1 MTPDIML
8 LFVVAGLL
16 TAALSGHPS
25 PAPSR
30 QPNTTS
36 EESQLLQPGERLQV
50 RLMNGS
56 SRCNGTAEVWFR
68 QSWEPACGA
77 LWDLRASEAV
87 CRSLGCGR
95 AEPLEQP
102 VPPTPALPTG
112 AAAGNASWAPN
123 TTWALAPTVQ
133 CSGPEWQLCKVV
145 EHACSSDERPVQV
158 TCAENLDL
166 KLVGGGSPCEGRVEM
181 LEHGQWGSVCDDT
194 WDLDDAHVV
203 CRQLSCGWAVQAL
216 PGLHFAPGQGRI
228 HRDQVNCSGSET
240 YLWDC
245 LGLPGN
251 GYCGHKEDAGVVCSE
266 HQSWRL
272 TGGADPCEGQV
283 EVYFRGV
290 WNTVCDSTWYEPEA
304 NVLCRDLGCGT
315 LARVPKGL
323 PHSLSGK
330 MYYSC
335 EGGEPTLSECFWRFN
350 NSNLCRQS
358 QAARVLCSG
367 ARSLL
372 NLSTSEIP
380 ATGQPVTVE
389 SSVTVKMKDWESR
402 ELMLL
407 IPCIVLGILL
417 LVSLSFIAIILLR
430 IKGKYA
436 LPAMVNH
443 QHLPTTTPAGTTS
456 YQEVPITIA
465 KEEIPKLPIQVQAP
479 PPEDSNSSSDSDYEH
494 YDFSSQPPVALTTF
508 YNSQRHR
515 FTDEEVRQNRFQ
527 MPPLEEGPGLE
538 EVHASQVP
546 PANPEHCIADPRS
559 TGPQRHPRSKGGS
572 STSSG
577 EGCCNSPGSRLPP
590 WNSQVFSSERK
601 PLLGQPLN
609 LELAGSQATFPAGPS
624 ADDSSSTSSG
634 EWYQNFQPPPQLP
647 SAEQFGCPGSLTPQ
661 PDSSSNEDYD
671 DIGAA

>member
-290 WNTVCDSTWYEPEA
+290 WNTVCDS
-304 NVLCRDLGCGT
+304 
-315 LARVPKGL
+315 
-323 PHSLSGK
+323 
-330 MYYSC
+330 
-335 EGGEPTLSECFWRFN
+335 
-350 NSNLCRQS
+350 
-358 QAARVLCSG
+358 

-380 ATGQPVTVE
+380 ATGQPVTV
-389 SSVTVKMKDWESR
+389 
-402 ELMLL
+402 
-407 IPCIVLGILL
+407 
-417 LVSLSFIAIILLR
+417 
-430 IKGKYA
+430 A

>member
-25 PAPSR
+25 PAPSG

-36 EESQLLQPGERLQV
+36 EESQLLEPGERLQV

-251 GYCGHKEDAGVVCSE
+251 GYCGHKEDAGVVCS
-266 HQSWRL
+266 
-272 TGGADPCEGQV
+272 
-283 EVYFRGV
+283 
-290 WNTVCDSTWYEPEA
+290 
-304 NVLCRDLGCGT
+304 
-315 LARVPKGL
+315 
-323 PHSLSGK
+323 
-330 MYYSC
+330 
-335 EGGEPTLSECFWRFN
+335 
-350 NSNLCRQS
+350 
-358 QAARVLCSG
+358 G

-436 LPAMVNH
+436 LPAMVKH

-538 EVHASQVP
+538 EVHASRVP

>member
-251 GYCGHKEDAGVVCSE
+251 GYCGHKEDAGVVCS
-266 HQSWRL
+266 
-272 TGGADPCEGQV
+272 
-283 EVYFRGV
+283 
-290 WNTVCDSTWYEPEA
+290 
-304 NVLCRDLGCGT
+304 
-315 LARVPKGL
+315 
-323 PHSLSGK
+323 
-330 MYYSC
+330 
-335 EGGEPTLSECFWRFN
+335 
-350 NSNLCRQS
+350 
-358 QAARVLCSG
+358 G

-402 ELMLL
+402 ELTLL

-430 IKGKYA
+430 IKGKY
-436 LPAMVNH
+436 V
-443 QHLPTTTPAGTTS
+443 
-456 YQEVPITIA
+456 
-465 KEEIPKLPIQVQAP
+465 PKLPIQVQAP

-538 EVHASQVP
+538 EVHASRVP

>member
-1 MTPDIML
+1 MAPT
-8 LFVVAGLL
+8 VAGERASRPRTLPSFHTRVTLETEARKKCLWGRDTPGL
-16 TAALSGHPS
+16 THPNLQSPSALPS
-25 PAPSR
+25 PVSKEDQKGLA
-30 QPNTTS
+30 
-36 EESQLLQPGERLQV
+36 LPGERLQV

-56 SRCNGTAEVWFR
+56 SRCNGTVEVWFR

-102 VPPTPALPTG
+102 ALPTPALPTPALPPG

-216 PGLHFAPGQGRI
+216 PGLHFAPGHGRI

-290 WNTVCDSTWYEPEA
+290 WSTVCDSTWYEPEA
-304 NVLCRDLGCGT
+304 KVLCRDLGCGT

-350 NSNLCRQS
+350 NSNLCSQS

-372 NLSTSEIP
+372 NLSASEIP
-380 ATGQPVTVE
+380 ASGQPVTVE

-456 YQEVPITIA
+456 YQEVPITIV
-465 KEEIPKLPIQVQAP
+465 KEE
-479 PPEDSNSSSDSDYEH
+479 
-494 YDFSSQPPVALTTF
+494 
-508 YNSQRHR
+508 NSQRHR
-515 FTDEEVRQNRFQ
+515 FTDEEVQQNRFQ

-559 TGPQRHPRSKGGS
+559 RGPPHHPRSKSGS

-577 EGCCNSPGSRLPP
+577 EEYCNSPSSRLPP
-590 WNSQVFSSERK
+590 WNSQVFSSERN
-601 PLLGQPLN
+601 PLPGQPLN
-609 LELAGSQATFPAGPS
+609 LELAGSQAAFPGPS

-647 SAEQFGCPGSLTPQ
+647 SAEQFGCPGARGSLTPQ
-661 PDSSSNEDYD
+661 PDFSSNEDYD